1 MMFPWISRG
10 AHVAMLDMLRV
21 QISELTAERRV
32 LLDRLGVL
40 GLGGPLFALAG
51 EQEPGVEE
59 DAEAVD
65 AAASEIEQ
73 LLRLRRRP
81 SQLAEALTRKAQ
93 RDQRKGPVG
102 PRVSWVPAA
111 DAAPHDM
118 KLALDQAEAA
128 GKMA

>member
-1 MMFPWISRG
+1 MMFPWMARG
-10 AHVAMLDMLRV
+10 AHLEMVGLLRE
-21 QISELTAERRV
+21 QIAELHAERRV

-51 EQEPGVEE
+51 EQEPGVDE
-59 DAEAVD
+59 DAESVD
-65 AAASEIEQ
+65 EAASEIEQ

-93 RDQRKGPVG
+93 REQRKGPAG

-111 DAAPHDM
+111 ESINQV
-118 KLALDQAEAA
+118 LDQAEAA

>member
-1 MMFPWISRG
+1 MMFPWMGRG
-10 AHVAMLDMLRV
+10 AHLEMVGLLRE
-21 QISELTAERRV
+21 QIAELRAERRV
-32 LLDRLGVL
+32 LLDRLAVL
-40 GLGGPLFALAG
+40 GLGGPLFALA
-51 EQEPGVEE
+51 EQHDSAVEE

-65 AAASEIEQ
+65 EAASEIEQ

-93 RDQRKGPVG
+93 REQRKGPAG

-111 DAAPHDM
+111 ESINQ
-118 KLALDQAEAA
+118 ALDQAEAA